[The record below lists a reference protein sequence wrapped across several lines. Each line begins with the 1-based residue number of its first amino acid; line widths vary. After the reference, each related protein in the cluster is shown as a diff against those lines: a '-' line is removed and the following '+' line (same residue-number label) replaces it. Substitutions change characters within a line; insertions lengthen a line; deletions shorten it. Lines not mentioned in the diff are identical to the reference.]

1 MTIEQ
6 RRTLRPAL
14 PLDLSCT
21 LRPLRRGFN
30 DPTMRIDSSGIWRAT
45 RTPEGPCSTHLET
58 SGDEILVTAWGPG
71 AGWALERAPELVGL
85 NDDPDALKPVHPCL
99 RDLHR
104 RHRGM
109 RIGRSGA
116 VLEAVIPSIIE
127 QKVTGG
133 EARRSY
139 RRLVERYSEPAP
151 GPGKLLLPPDPLVL
165 GELGYYE
172 LHPLGIEKKRADT
185 ILRACRMATK
195 LERAASMPPGTA
207 HALLGLVPGIGPW
220 TVAEV
225 ALVALGDVDAVSVG
239 DYHLPNL
246 VSWILAGEPRGDD
259 ARMLELLEPYRGQR
273 GRAIR
278 LLEKAGITAPRY
290 GPRYSPLPIARL

>member
-1 MTIEQ
+1 
-6 RRTLRPAL
+6 
-14 PLDLSCT
+14 
-21 LRPLRRGFN
+21 
-30 DPTMRIDSSGIWRAT
+30 MRIDSSGVWRAT
-45 RTPEGPCSTHLET
+45 RTPEGPCSTHLQT
-58 SGDEILVTAWGPG
+58 TGDSIVVTGWGPG
-71 AGWALERAPELVGL
+71 AAWALEGAPELVGL
-85 NDDPDALKPVHPCL
+85 NDDPTAFKPVHACL

-104 RHRGM
+104 RHWGM

-116 VLEAVIPSIIE
+116 VLEALIPSIIE

-151 GPGKLLLPPDPLVL
+151 GPGKLLLPPDPGVL
-165 GELGYYE
+165 AGLGYFDF
-172 LHPLGIEKKRADT
+172 HSFGIEKRRADT
-185 ILRACRMATK
+185 VLRACRLAAK
-195 LERAASMPPGTA
+195 LERAASLPLAEA
-207 HALLGLVPGIGPW
+207 HALLRLVPGIGSW

-239 DYHLPNL
+239 DYHLPSL
-246 VSWILAGEPRGDD
+246 VSWVLAGEPRGDD

-278 LLEKAGITAPRY
+278 LLEKSGVTAPRR